1 MARNASAR
9 RTGAT
14 GKTGRDVTPLADAGR
29 PMQADAHAGKDRAAI
44 TTEGQ
49 PAPKRRRGRAVL
61 LLILLAALSA
71 GGWFGREYWL
81 VGRFM
86 VTTDDAYLK
95 ADSTYVS
102 PKVPGYVARVPV
114 VENQLVRKGDPL
126 VIIDDGDYR
135 IALDSAQARIESQKM
150 TLARIDAQIMAARA
164 QIDQAQAGLQSAR
177 AAAENATRA
186 RRRADDLFSS
196 GTITSAR
203 RDTAVTADRQARA
216 AVASARAQLAAA
228 RANVAVL
235 KAQRAEA
242 ASRMRGLELARDKAA
257 RDLGFTTLRAPF
269 DGQVAN
275 LSAHPGDLVGVGQ
288 KLALVVP
295 VDRLYITA
303 NFKET
308 QMARVVPGEKV
319 AIRVDALPD
328 VAFTGRVA
336 SIAPGT
342 GSMFSLLPSDNATG
356 NFTKI
361 VQRVPVRIELT
372 GPRGAFSRLR
382 AGLSVVVKVDSRT
395 APDIAPSRQDG
406 GATAAPADD
415 RTRGARVSMGN

>member
-9 RTGAT
+9 KNGAT
-14 GKTGRDVTPLADAGR
+14 GKDRGDVTPITEASESPPPQTDAAEST
-29 PMQADAHAGKDRAAI
+29 Q
-44 TTEGQ
+44 TSQ
-49 PAPKRRRGRAVL
+49 PPKKRRGKFVL
-61 LLILLAALSA
+61 FLILAAALSA
-71 GGWFGREYWL
+71 GGYFGREYWL

-95 ADSTYVS
+95 ADSAFVS

-114 VENQLVRKGDPL
+114 VENQMVKKGDPL
-126 VIIDDGDYR
+126 VLIDDGDYR
-135 IALDSAQARIESQKM
+135 IALESAQAKIDSQKM
-150 TLARIDAQIMAARA
+150 TLARIDAQITAARA
-164 QIDQAQAGLQSAR
+164 QIAQAEAGLQSAQATADN
-177 AAAENATRA
+177 AARERK
-186 RRRADDLFSS
+186 RADELFAS

-203 RDTAVTADRQARA
+203 RDQAVTADRRARA

-228 RANVAVL
+228 KANVAVL

-242 ASRMRGLELARDKAA
+242 ASRMRGLELARKKAA

-275 LSAHPGDLVGVGQ
+275 VTAHPGDLVGVGQ
-288 KLALVVP
+288 KLAMVVP
-295 VDRLYITA
+295 VGRLYITA

-308 QMARVVPGEKV
+308 QMERVVPGEKV
-319 AIRVDALPD
+319 SIKVDALPD
-328 VAFTGRVA
+328 IAFTGRVA

-342 GSMFSLLPSDNATG
+342 GALFSLLPSDNATG

-361 VQRVPVRIELT
+361 VQRVPVRINLT
-372 GPRGAFSRLR
+372 GPREALSRLR

-395 APDIAPSRQDG
+395 APGSGNGAVPAPSSDQTGPEPRI
-406 GATAAPADD
+406 
-415 RTRGARVSMGN
+415 SMGN